1 MKYDANGIEPVVTL
15 STSIQI
21 QTYIDKY
28 PSLARYRNA
37 ALFVSIAVL
46 FGCSFVAIET
56 GLQELPPLLF
66 ASLRFD
72 VAAVALGSYI
82 VYTQPRSTW
91 LPRTRSDL
99 LGIGVAGI
107 FLIALNNALLFTGQ
121 GTTTPAMASM
131 MYGLNP
137 VIAPL
142 FAWWLL
148 GDRLSWTG
156 VFGIAIALTGVVVIL
171 RPSPATLTSA
181 GTIGQGLIL
190 GAAIAVAVGSVLLK
204 RVQPRMGSLTL
215 TAWATVLGAAVL
227 HGTSLL
233 AGEPPTAAV
242 GVSPP
247 TVGSLLVVGVPSTA
261 IAYAIRFDLIDRIG
275 PVRTNLVSYVVPIV
289 AAVIGWAVLGAGVS
303 AVTVTGFVVVV
314 MGFVLIERDAVQRE
328 VRRIRC
334 YRYRRREAA
343 SAGATELPYPCDD

>member
-1 MKYDANGIEPVVTL
+1 VVTL
-15 STSIQI
+15 STNIQI
-21 QTYIDKY
+21 RTYIDNH
-28 PSLARYRNA
+28 PSLARHRNT
-37 ALFVSIAVL
+37 ALFVLVAVL

-56 GLQELPPLLF
+56 GLRELPPLLF

-99 LGIGVAGI
+99 LGIGVAGV
-107 FLIALNNALLFTGQ
+107 FLIALNNALLFVGQ

-137 VIAPL
+137 VLAPL

-148 GDRLSWTG
+148 GDRLSWVGALGIG
-156 VFGIAIALTGVVVIL
+156 VALTGVAVIL
-171 RPSPATLTSA
+171 QPSPATLTSA
-181 GTIGQGLIL
+181 GTVGQGLIL
-190 GAAIAVAVGSVLLK
+190 GAAVAVAVGSVLLK

-215 TAWATVLGAAVL
+215 TAWATVLGAAIL
-227 HGTSLL
+227 HGTSIL
-233 AGEPPTAAV
+233 AGESPTAAV
-242 GVSPP
+242 GASLS
-247 TVGSLLVVGVPSTA
+247 TVASLLVVGVPSTA
-261 IAYAIRFDLIDRIG
+261 VAYAIRFDLIDRIG

-303 AVTVTGFVVVV
+303 AVTAAGFVVVV
-314 MGFVLIERDAVQRE
+314 AGFALIERGAVRRE

-343 SAGATELPYPCDD
+343 GAGELPYPCDD